1 MEPFEGYLAGIQYP
15 QHQAR
20 TRDVL
25 DFAAKKFPRLV
36 PLVKWNQP
44 MFADHGTFI
53 IGFSTAKTHLAV
65 APENAA
71 MLAFADEIAQA
82 GYETTKG
89 LIRIRWDQPVDFALL
104 EQIMAFNI
112 RDKEDCST
120 FWRK

>member
-1 MEPFEGYLAGIQYP
+1 MEAFQEYLAGIQHP

-20 TRDVL
+20 TREVL
-25 DFAAKKFPRLV
+25 DFAAATFPHLA
-36 PLVKWNQP
+36 PLIKWNQP

-53 IGFSTAKTHLAV
+53 IGFSTAKTHLAI

-71 MLAFADEIAQA
+71 MTAFADDIAQA

-89 LIRIRWDQPVDFALL
+89 LIRIRWDQPVDYALL
-104 EQIMAFNI
+104 ANIMAFNI
-112 RDKEDCST
+112 RDKEDCTT